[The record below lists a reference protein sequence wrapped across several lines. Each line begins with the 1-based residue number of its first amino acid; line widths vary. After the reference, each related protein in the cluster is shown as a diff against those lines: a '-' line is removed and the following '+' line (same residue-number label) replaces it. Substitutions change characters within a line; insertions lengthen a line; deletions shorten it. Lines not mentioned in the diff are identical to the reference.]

1 MGWIWLDQALSL
13 PKRDPLAV
21 DWLNPAAVPI
31 TVTPEMLDQ
40 MDRPV
45 AVEEGKRIGF
55 CGFARLGRHD

>member
-21 DWLNPAAVPI
+21 DWSNPAAVPI
-31 TVTPEMLDQ
+31 TVQ